1 MVISAAIFRGRQGRV
16 FRVYKSVDFFYE
28 GERCVQTSFIGY
40 TTSRASKT
48 HSLLFSLLFSL
59 SLSRDISLTMQN
71 HRKLEDGPFV
81 AGFFSFGLHLRRG
94 GGSSGVGRVLL
105 RLGLGLL
112 LLRREFFLAGTFVGV
127 PVRLARDGRFERFRI
142 ISGRGGEVAA
152 RSV

>member
-1 MVISAAIFRGRQGRV
+1 
-16 FRVYKSVDFFYE
+16 
-28 GERCVQTSFIGY
+28 
-40 TTSRASKT
+40 
-48 HSLLFSLLFSL
+48 
-59 SLSRDISLTMQN
+59 MQN
-71 HRKLEDGPFV
+71 HTKLEDGPFV
-81 AGFFSFGLHLRRG
+81 AGFFSFGFHLRRG

-112 LLRREFFLAGTFVGV
+112 LLRHEFFLAGTFVGV

>member
-1 MVISAAIFRGRQGRV
+1 
-16 FRVYKSVDFFYE
+16 VYKSVDFFFMKENVLYKQVSLDILLR
-28 GERCVQTSFIGY
+28 ERQKHTLSY
-40 TTSRASKT
+40 
-48 HSLLFSLLFSL
+48 SLSYSLSL

>member
-1 MVISAAIFRGRQGRV
+1 MKEKV
-16 FRVYKSVDFFYE
+16 FCTNKFHWIYYFESVKN
-28 GERCVQTSFIGY
+28 TL
-40 TTSRASKT
+40 
-48 HSLLFSLLFSL
+48 SLILSLILSL
-59 SLSRDISLTMQN
+59 SLSREISLTMQN

>member
-1 MVISAAIFRGRQGRV
+1 MCTNKFHWIYYR
-16 FRVYKSVDFFYE
+16 
-28 GERCVQTSFIGY
+28 ER
-40 TTSRASKT
+40 KT
-48 HSLLFSLLFSL
+48 HSLKFSL
-59 SLSRDISLTMQN
+59 SLSLSRYFSHGVQN
-71 HRKLEDGPFV
+71 HTKLEDGPFV
-81 AGFFSFGLHLRRG
+81 AGFFSFGFHLRRS

>member
-1 MVISAAIFRGRQGRV
+1 MPHVETLPKLITISN
-16 FRVYKSVDFFYE
+16 
-28 GERCVQTSFIGY
+28 
-40 TTSRASKT
+40 
-48 HSLLFSLLFSL
+48 SLSLSL
-59 SLSRDISLTMQN
+59 SLSRYFSHGVQN
-71 HRKLEDGPFV
+71 HTKLEDGPFV
-81 AGFFSFGLHLRRG
+81 AGFFSFGFHLRRG

-152 RSV
+152 RSAGDVSLGNSRVQANGLSNSLSDRKHFYYVSKECVV

>member
-1 MVISAAIFRGRQGRV
+1 
-16 FRVYKSVDFFYE
+16 
-28 GERCVQTSFIGY
+28 
-40 TTSRASKT
+40 
-48 HSLLFSLLFSL
+48 
-59 SLSRDISLTMQN
+59 MQN
-71 HRKLEDGPFV
+71 HAKLEDGPFV

-127 PVRLARDGRFERFRI
+127 PVRLARDGRFERIRI